1 MIFPQVHGIIIYLY
15 IINRV
20 EESEAR
26 KRCAFQDYQGYAF
39 LFILINRKIPV
50 IQGKEFV
57 EEKYCVVIRFHSSSS
72 YSSIY
77 NYNEEGIHWAY
88 LSNVCLK
95 LNSLEIQIYQEKRN
109 SAFESRL
116 EGYQHLWKF
125 RKQYQPYP
133 SKDST
138 DVAFWEEEGAWMI
151 IPGWSRHTSHFSEN
165 IMMVNHHAVNPSL
178 LPPV

>member
-1 MIFPQVHGIIIYLY
+1 M
-15 IINRV
+15 NRV

-77 NYNEEGIHWAY
+77 NYNEDGIHWAY

-95 LNSLEIQIYQEKRN
+95 LNSLEIQIY
-109 SAFESRL
+109 
-116 EGYQHLWKF
+116 
-125 RKQYQPYP
+125 
-133 SKDST
+133 
-138 DVAFWEEEGAWMI
+138 
-151 IPGWSRHTSHFSEN
+151 
-165 IMMVNHHAVNPSL
+165 
-178 LPPV
+178 